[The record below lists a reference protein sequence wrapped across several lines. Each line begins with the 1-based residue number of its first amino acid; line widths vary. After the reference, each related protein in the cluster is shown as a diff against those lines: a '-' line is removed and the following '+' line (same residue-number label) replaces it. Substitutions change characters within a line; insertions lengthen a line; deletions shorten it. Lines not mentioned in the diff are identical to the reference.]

1 MTKKLR
7 QFISVILVALSATT
21 AFAALSACK
30 DDEPPVTL
38 DERPVIRV
46 ASDIFAP
53 YFFVGEDGEFT
64 GADVELA
71 REAFSR
77 LGYRA
82 EFGTIDWTEK
92 DIMLEAGEIDC
103 LWGGFTMTNR
113 KDLYAW
119 AGPYLFSR
127 HVAVVNAA
135 SEINSL
141 AELNGK
147 SVACQA
153 TSKSDELFSAAD
165 GSDNVPVV
173 GRLYCFNTFDL
184 AFAALRKGYADA
196 AVGHETALVDYI
208 GSLTGEYRVLPE
220 SLLEAELGVA
230 FGKNNAALAARLTST
245 LEEIAKDGT
254 TAKIVGRYGISA
266 ERVIVK

>member
-7 QFISVILVALSATT
+7 QFISVLLVALTAAT

-30 DDEPPVTL
+30 GGETPAIP
-38 DERPVIRV
+38 DERPVVRV

-53 YFFVGEDGEFT
+53 YFFAGEDGEFA

-82 EFGTIDWTEK
+82 EFRTIDWTEK
-92 DIMLEAGEIDC
+92 DAMLEAGEIDC
-103 LWGGFTMTNR
+103 LWGGFTMTDR
-113 KDLYAW
+113 EDLYAW
-119 AGPYLFSR
+119 AGPYLYSR

-135 SEINSL
+135 SAITSL

-153 TSKSDELFSAAD
+153 TSKADELFSAAD
-165 GSDNVPVV
+165 GSGNVPVA
-173 GRLYCFNTFDL
+173 GRLYCFDTFDL

-196 AVGHETALVDYI
+196 VAGHETALVDYI

-220 SLLEAELGVA
+220 PLLEAQLGVA
-230 FGKNNAALAARLTST
+230 FGKNDAALAARLTAT
-245 LEEIAKDGT
+245 LEEMAKDGV
-254 TAKIVGRYGISA
+254 TAEIVGRYGISA